1 MIIRMS
7 LTTEAIE
14 AVRSGKSTP
23 TRLAEIYHRVIGH
36 FYQRDIDSEAW
47 MNLMFAHNCDY
58 SSWSIP
64 AIDTILASI
73 VNNPSIHK
81 TINITVNELP

>member
-14 AVRSGKSTP
+14 AVRSGETTP
-23 TRLAEIYHRVIGH
+23 VRLAEIYHRVIGH
-36 FYQRDIDSEAW
+36 FYQREVDSQAG
-47 MNLMFAHNCDY
+47 MGMMFAHNCDY
-58 SSWSIP
+58 STWSIP

-81 TINITVNELP
+81 TIYITVNELP